1 MGSAGLRK
9 IQYGPESVHGTAVA
23 ATKMLPIALAGIS
36 PDRKPTFP
44 RESAGVLADAV
55 RSYISGRMVN
65 DTLKFD
71 SVYYQTLPMLL
82 SCSIKGGITPAEQT
96 VDQDDYLW
104 AFTPVL
110 NGSASNNQDSITLER
125 GDDDFMVETEYVQF
139 TRLKIA
145 GEVNQEGG
153 DSTIKIDADYYGRQ
167 NSVTSFT
174 VLSPQASLIPVSAK
188 LCKLYIDPS
197 WAAVGSTE
205 KTNTLRAFDI
215 EIISGLHAKSHGS
228 GNEFFDEH
236 GEGNM
241 AFMAAFTFEGNS
253 NMSDIYTDF
262 LSQALKVVRLKMTGP
277 QIGTGDNYLFQLDL
291 GGKWDEPVALS
302 GESNGN
308 NLWTAILHG
317 IYDVTGGKLLGINVI
332 TNHNTI

>member
-9 IQYGPESVHGTAVA
+9 IQYGKEATHGLAVA
-23 ATKMLPIALAGIS
+23 ATKMLPIAVAGIS

-44 RESAGVLADAV
+44 RENAGVKADAV

-65 DTLKFD
+65 DKLKFD
-71 SVYYQTLPMLL
+71 VVYYQTLPMVL
-82 SCSIKGGITPAEQT
+82 SCSIKGGITPVEQT
-96 VDQDDYLW
+96 ASQDDYLW
-104 AFTPVL
+104 AHTPVL
-110 NGSASNNQDSITLER
+110 DGSVSNAQNSITLER
-125 GDDDFMVETEYVQF
+125 GDDEFMVETEYVQF
-139 TRLKIA
+139 SKLKIS
-145 GEVNQEGG
+145 GEINQEGG
-153 DSTIKIDADYYGRQ
+153 DSTIKMDADYYGRQ

-174 VLSPQASLIPVSAK
+174 ALTPQTDLVPVSAK

-215 EIISGLHAKSHGS
+215 ELISGLHAKHHGS
-228 GNEFFDEH
+228 GNEYFDNH

-241 AFMAAFTFEGNS
+241 AFIAAFTFEGNA
-253 NMSDIYTDF
+253 NMPTIYTDF
-262 LSQALKVVRLKMTGP
+262 ESQALRVARLKMTGP
-277 QIGTGDNYLFQLDL
+277 QIGTGTNYMFQLDL
-291 GGKWDEPVALS
+291 SGKWDEPIPLS

-317 IYDVTGGKLLGINVI
+317 VYDLTAGKLLDINVI
-332 TNHNTI
+332 TNHDSL